1 MRAMRADL
9 AGNLVLNTPRT
20 SPLRSWGVLVLCLC
34 ACVLSACKI
43 ELFGRIDEVDANA
56 VMTVLYAEG
65 ISATKTQVD
74 DKFWRIEVDESD
86 QQRALLIARNQ
97 GVPRERFANMGDL
110 FKKEGL
116 VSTPSE
122 LRMRYVFAL
131 SQELSNTLSHID
143 GVISARVHPVIPV
156 NDPLSDKTQPA
167 SAAVFIKHLPDADLQ
182 QMAPAIKTLIARSIE
197 GLKVENVSLTF
208 FPTRAAVQTSP
219 QPLSGMAG
227 GGIPSSLAVLL
238 AACLAVTWAAFGWV
252 MWRRQSK
259 GVSATD
265 AAVELTSRRLPSGAQ
280 SGAHA
285 AVSNASLW
293 RSTGSADSMVVP
305 AAATVAV
312 DESGAPPQDVS
323 MSFTDGSAQKD
334 KS

>member
-1 MRAMRADL
+1 MRVNL
-9 AGNLVLNTPRT
+9 AANLALNAPRT

-34 ACVLSACKI
+34 ACLLSACKI

-74 DKFWRIEVDESD
+74 DKFWRIEVDEAD
-86 QQRALLIARNQ
+86 QQRALLVARNQ
-97 GVPRERFANMGDL
+97 GVPRERFASMGDL

-156 NDPLSDKTQPA
+156 NDPLSDKVQPA
-167 SAAVFIKHLPDADLQ
+167 SAAVFIKHLPEADLQ

-219 QPLSGMAG
+219 QPPSGLGAG
-227 GGIPSSLAVLL
+227 GTASSLAVLL
-238 AACLAVTWAAFGWV
+238 AGCLAVTWAAFGWV

-259 GVSATD
+259 GVSAAG
-265 AAVELTSRRLPSGAQ
+265 AAVELTSRRLPPSARG
-280 SGAHA
+280 SAHA
-285 AVSNASLW
+285 AVDNASLW
-293 RSTGSADSMVVP
+293 RSKGSADPLVVP
-305 AAATVAV
+305 AATAAAV
-312 DESGAPPQDVS
+312 DDSGATPLDVS
-323 MSFTDGSAQKD
+323 MSFADGSVEKAKP
-334 KS
+334 

>member
-1 MRAMRADL
+1 MRANL
-9 AGNLVLNTPRT
+9 AVNAQHT

-34 ACVLSACKI
+34 ACLLAACKI

-56 VMTVLYAEG
+56 VMTVLYSEG
-65 ISATKTQVD
+65 ISATKIQVD

-86 QQRALLIARNQ
+86 QQRALLVARSQ
-97 GVPRERFANMGDL
+97 GVPRERFASMGDL

-122 LRMRYVFAL
+122 VRMRYAFAL

-156 NDPLSDKTQPA
+156 NDPLSDKVKPA

-208 FPTRAAVQTSP
+208 FPTRAAVQMSP
-219 QPLSGMAG
+219 QAPSGLAG
-227 GGIPSSLAVLL
+227 GGAVPSLAVLL

-252 MWRRQSK
+252 MWRRQSR
-259 GVSATD
+259 GVSS
-265 AAVELTSRRLPSGAQ
+265 AVSDVESTSRRLPPRGQ
-280 SGAHA
+280 GGAHA
-285 AVSNASLW
+285 SVDNASLW
-293 RSTGSADSMVVP
+293 RNRRATDLLVVP
-305 AAATVAV
+305 VASAGPV
-312 DESGAPPQDVS
+312 EESDAPPLDVS
-323 MSFTDGSAQKD
+323 TSFTDDSAEKVQP
-334 KS
+334 